1 MAGSYTTLDFFMF
14 KRTDKR
20 IRFIVFL
27 RAGADGYSWDSNTSF
42 LFKAQLRYADGGD
55 DALGYTPTTYLYPSK
70 MTNRPVYIKQ
80 ELAAGEY
87 GVILDT
93 DYYADFYDSISK
105 TMLNTPAMDS
115 AGAYYRIYTIGA
127 KENGPIYSGYNI
139 TPSVF
144 SVPTMTTGLSPNVK
158 ITNNH
163 SVYYPNFRFGFELI
177 VGSEV
182 IDLGTTASQASG
194 VTSTTFTLSDPPNDI
209 VAADIPDADSKRYT
223 VRMTAYRPS
232 GSQNMP
238 VYQVTG
244 LSTITLSAIVRPTIT
259 SVIPSDTEGYRAT
272 YGVYVGTKSTLQSS
286 VEASGIYGSTI
297 TKVVYQIDGL
307 SVSTTDPSATTL
319 IGRLNQSGSRTLKT
333 TVTDSRGRTGVENIP
348 IPVMSYVP
356 PSVSLIANRW
366 DTIDSEASDG
376 SDTVRLDIGGNIPS
390 INIHPVEGTLTVQGR
405 QKDAPQWTVISTI
418 SVSGTI
424 EETVYAYNQSVD
436 SNWDYRVILTDSF
449 GTTVESADSVG
460 TATPILEFHSSGK
473 GMGIGTIAPEVGL
486 DVGMQADFKGT
497 AEDGFSRI
505 CIVNPEGTE
514 TIALAK
520 LTGSN
525 LQLLAPSSPV
535 NDYDRAFVNSHV
547 FMQNNL
553 ALGWLTSGDAQTT
566 VLRMNASNQVEL
578 NWSSGGLRGRVG
590 KLLWSGSLSEGGSLT
605 DSELP
610 YYQVFAFLFSA
621 SNGTYVVTSCK
632 VDQTIYAGSASYAG
646 SVWMLLC
653 GINITG
659 TKLTLHHAK
668 AIPLNSPTT
677 QTGKS
682 VLTRVYGLL

>member
-1 MAGSYTTLDFFMF
+1 MA
-14 KRTDKR
+14 
-20 IRFIVFL
+20 
-27 RAGADGYSWDSNTSF
+27 
-42 LFKAQLRYADGGD
+42 
-55 DALGYTPTTYLYPSK
+55 
-70 MTNRPVYIKQ
+70 
-80 ELAAGEY
+80 
-87 GVILDT
+87 
-93 DYYADFYDSISK
+93 
-105 TMLNTPAMDS
+105 
-115 AGAYYRIYTIGA
+115 
-127 KENGPIYSGYNI
+127 
-139 TPSVF
+139 
-144 SVPTMTTGLSPNVK
+144 
-158 ITNNH
+158 
-163 SVYYPNFRFGFELI
+163 
-177 VGSEV
+177 
-182 IDLGTTASQASG
+182 
-194 VTSTTFTLSDPPNDI
+194 
-209 VAADIPDADSKRYT
+209 
-223 VRMTAYRPS
+223 
-232 GSQNMP
+232 
-238 VYQVTG
+238 
-244 LSTITLSAIVRPTIT
+244 ITLSMKVFAMGYSTVEIRPLIIVTATNDGSAVNGSLVVSFSGHGATGSNTVAIQIPGNATSQLYRINNKFIHNSSTSDTLTITAKFTSNDGDSVTTSRTFKGTTWDIGVACDDITLGVGGAWGRRDPATIELGTQSEITIEQDGNGYKHTFKVHSSSGWAIVLDNVGYGTWHYTPQISAFAPLFTATETVHKTTAMMSTYNVDGSLVYEDIVPYNVSLALPSSVRPTII

-297 TKVVYQIDGL
+297 TKVVYQIDDL

-333 TVTDSRGRTGVENIP
+333 TVTDSRGRTGVENTP
-348 IPVMSYVP
+348 IAVMPYVL

-390 INIHPVEGTLTVQGR
+390 INIHPVEGTITVQGR

-424 EETVYAYNQSVD
+424 EEIVYAYNQSVD
-436 SNWDYRVILTDSF
+436 SNWEYRVILTDSF

-473 GMGIGTIAPEVGL
+473 GLGIGTIAPEVGL

-505 CIVNPEGTE
+505 RIVNPEGTE
-514 TIALAK
+514 TIDLAK

-525 LQLLAPSSPV
+525 LHLLAPSSPV

-578 NWSSGGLRGRVG
+578 NWPSAGLRGRVG
-590 KLLWSGSLSEGGSLT
+590 KLLWSGTLSEGGSLT
-605 DSELP
+605 DPELP
-610 YYQVFAFLFSA
+610 YYQVFAFLFQA
-621 SNGTYVVTSCK
+621 SNGTYVVTSYK

-659 TKLTLHHAK
+659 TKLALNYAK
-668 AIPLNSPTT
+668 AVPLNSPTT